1 MNEHHALRGAGQERT
16 REDLAAAAKAP
27 TLYAWVVL
35 GMLTLTNVLSFMDR
49 YLINILGQ
57 PIKVDL
63 GLSDAQLGLLTGFAM
78 SISYSL
84 VGLPL
89 AWLSERRN
97 RVAIIAGS
105 VLVWSAMTALCGRA
119 TSFGQLVLFR
129 VGVGVGEAGAV
140 PASHSLITDYFP
152 PNRRGI
158 ALAIF
163 TAAIPLGALAG
174 SITGGW
180 IVDHWSWR
188 EAFVYLGLPGVLV
201 TAAFALLVRE
211 VPRGRYDTDLSAT
224 PRPRLVEVAA
234 RLWRDRVT
242 RQIVLAL
249 TATILVT
256 TGAST
261 FFAPF
266 LARKF
271 AVSYTTIGLVLS
283 ATFLGGGIVGNLLG
297 GWLADRLGRHDPR
310 WPMWVPA
317 IGIGISIPFY
327 FATYLQ
333 PTLFSTAA
341 MLMFPSIVAM
351 VFMPPS
357 FAVLHA
363 RTDPRSRPTMIA
375 IVQLTSSLF
384 GGGLGPFLAGLTIDL
399 ATSAYYPGVFARS
412 CGTAGTGAIGATAPE
427 LRLCGDALLH
437 GTTTMLLITAP
448 LLLWPVAHYWLAA
461 RALRG
466 APRYLDDARS

>member
-1 MNEHHALRGAGQERT
+1 VNEHQDFAGR
-16 REDLAAAAKAP
+16 AAAPMAPDMQAAP
-27 TLYAWVVL
+27 TRYAWIVL
-35 GMLTLTNVLSFMDR
+35 ALLTLTNLLSFMDR
-49 YLINILGQ
+49 YLVNILAQ

-63 GLSDAQLGLLTGFAM
+63 GISDAQVGLLTGFAL
-78 SISYSL
+78 SISYAV

-119 TSFGQLVLFR
+119 TTFGQLVLFR
-129 VGVGVGEAGAV
+129 VGVGIGEAGGV

-152 PNRRGI
+152 PHRRGF

-174 SITGGW
+174 STAGGW
-180 IVDHWSWR
+180 IVDHWGWR
-188 EAFVYLGLPGVLV
+188 EAFIYLGLPGVLV
-201 TAAFALLVRE
+201 AAIFSLVVRE
-211 VPRGRYDTDLSAT
+211 VPRGRHDVGFADA
-224 PRPRLVEVAA
+224 PRPRLIDVAIN
-234 RLWRDRVT
+234 LWKDRVT
-242 RQIVLAL
+242 RQVILAL
-249 TATILVT
+249 TATLLVT

-271 AVSYTTIGLVLS
+271 AINYTTIGLVLS
-283 ATFLGGGIVGNLLG
+283 ATFLGGGILGNLLG
-297 GWLADRLGRHDPR
+297 GWLADRLGKHDPR

-317 IGIGISIPFY
+317 IGIAISIPFY

-333 PTLFSTAA
+333 STVFMTALV
-341 MLMFPSIVAM
+341 LMFPSIIAM

-357 FAVLHA
+357 YAVLHG

-375 IVQLTSSLF
+375 IVQLVSGLL
-384 GGGLGPFLAGLTIDL
+384 GGGLGPFLGGLTIDL
-399 ATSAYYPGVFARS
+399 ASEAYYPGAFATACVGGGS
-412 CGTAGTGAIGATAPE
+412 AAGTPIAVQ
-427 LRLCGDALLH
+427 LCGDALLQ

-461 RALRG
+461 RAIG
-466 APRYLDDARS
+466 ARR